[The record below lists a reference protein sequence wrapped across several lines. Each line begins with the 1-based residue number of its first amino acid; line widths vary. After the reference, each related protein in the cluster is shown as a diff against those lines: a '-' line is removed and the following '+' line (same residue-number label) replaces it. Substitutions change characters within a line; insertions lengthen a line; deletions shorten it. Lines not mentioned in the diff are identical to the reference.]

1 MPETLRVL
9 FVCTGNIC
17 RSPMAEGMA
26 RALGASE
33 VSSESAGKLEVG
45 SAGISGLDGSPPT
58 LEALLAMRQRDIDIG
73 AHRARSLTY
82 GLLAASDLVLTMEE
96 RQSERARAMAPGVP
110 VLLLLR
116 LGEAAAKAR
125 GPAEC
130 LERLLESATEL
141 DRAGAWDLPPNAYEV
156 ADPIGMPLE
165 EYSRVADIMQGAIAN
180 IWGFMPDPKY

>member
-1 MPETLRVL
+1 MPEPLRVL

-26 RALGASE
+26 RALAESE
-33 VSSESAGKLEVG
+33 VYPELSGTVEVG
-45 SAGISGLDGSPPT
+45 SAGISGLDGSAPT
-58 LEALLAMRQRDIDIG
+58 LEAVLAMRQRGIDIG
-73 AHRARSLTY
+73 AHRARSLTA

-125 GPAEC
+125 GPAER
-130 LERLLESATEL
+130 LERLLGSAAEL
-141 DRAGAWDLPPNAYEV
+141 DRAGAWDLPPFAYEV

-165 EYSRVADIMQGAIAN
+165 EYSRVADIMHDAIAN
-180 IWGFMPDPKY
+180 IWGQI